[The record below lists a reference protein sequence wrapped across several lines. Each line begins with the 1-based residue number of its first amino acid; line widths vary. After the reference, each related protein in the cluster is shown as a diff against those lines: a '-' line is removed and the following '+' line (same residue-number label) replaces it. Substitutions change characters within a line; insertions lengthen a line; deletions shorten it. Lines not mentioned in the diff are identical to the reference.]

1 MIRLGHGGKAMRRR
15 EFIKGLGGAAA
26 GWPFVAQAQQ
36 PTATRRI
43 GVLMSTDDTDAQSK
57 IGISAFERG
66 LQERGWRPG
75 GNLQIEYRWTASNA
89 NLYRRFAQELVALAP
104 DVIIAAGA
112 TGASELQQVTQTIP
126 IVFLGTNDPIDRG
139 LIKNMERPGGN
150 ATGFIDFEFTMGR
163 TWLDLLKQLAPGV
176 SRVAVIRNPVQ
187 FSGIGLAA
195 VEKAAPSFNVEV
207 VPIDG
212 RSAIE
217 IEQNIT
223 TFARGTNGGLIV
235 TPSPFSVLF
244 RDLLVKLA
252 DQYKLPAVYF
262 NKYFV
267 AAGGLISCGPDLL
280 EQYRGAAGYVDRI
293 LKGEKPGDLPVQPP
307 AKFEVAVN
315 LRTAKAL
322 GLNVPSALVGRA
334 NEVIE

>member
-1 MIRLGHGGKAMRRR
+1 LRRR
-15 EFIKGLGGAAA
+15 EFIKVVGGAAA
-26 GWPFVAQAQQ
+26 GWPLVARAQQ
-36 PTATRRI
+36 STGTRRI
-43 GVLMSTDDTDAQSK
+43 GVLMSTAETDVQSK
-57 IGISAFERG
+57 IGVSTFERG
-66 LQERGWRPG
+66 LQERGWKPG
-75 GNLQIEYRWTASNA
+75 ENLQIEYRWTASNA
-89 NLYRRFAQELVALAP
+89 NLYRRFAQELIGLAP
-104 DVIIAAGA
+104 DVILAAGA
-112 TGASELQQVTQTIP
+112 TGVSELQQVTQTIP

-139 LIKNMERPGGN
+139 LIKSMERPGGN
-150 ATGFIDFEFTMGR
+150 VTGFIDFEFAMAR

-195 VEKAAPSFNVEV
+195 VEKAAPSFNVQV
-207 VPIDG
+207 NPIDG

-217 IEQNIT
+217 MEQNLT
-223 TFARGTNGGLIV
+223 AFARGANGGLIV

-244 RDLLVKLA
+244 RDLIVKLA

-267 AAGGLISCGPDLL
+267 AAGGLISYGPDLL

-293 LKGEKPGDLPVQPP
+293 LKGEKPGDLPIQPP
-307 AKFEVAVN
+307 AKFEVAIN

-322 GLNVPSALVGRA
+322 GVNVPGAIIGRA

>member
-1 MIRLGHGGKAMRRR
+1 MRRR
-15 EFIKGLGGAAA
+15 EFTALMGGAVI
-26 GWPFVAQAQQ
+26 WPFFARAQQ
-36 PTATRRI
+36 STGTRRI
-43 GVLMSTDDTDAQSK
+43 GMLMSTAETDAQSRT
-57 IGISAFERG
+57 GTSAFERG
-66 LQERGWRPG
+66 LQERGWTPG
-75 GNLQIEYRWTASNA
+75 SNLQIEYRWTASNA

-104 DVIIAAGA
+104 DVILAAGA
-112 TGASELQQVTQTIP
+112 TGVSELQQVTRTIP

-139 LIKNMERPGGN
+139 LITSMERPGGN
-150 ATGFIDFEFTMGR
+150 ATGFIDFEFSIGR

-195 VEKAAPSFNVEV
+195 VEKAASSFNVEV
-207 VPIDG
+207 SPIDA
-212 RSAIE
+212 RSAVE
-217 IEQNIT
+217 MEQKIT
-223 TFARGTNGGLIV
+223 AFARGTNGGLIV
-235 TPSPFSVLF
+235 TPSPFSVFF
-244 RDLLVKLA
+244 RDLIVKLA

-267 AAGGLISCGPDLL
+267 AAGGLVSYGPDLL
-280 EQYRGAAGYVDRI
+280 EQYRHAAGYVDRI

-307 AKFEVAVN
+307 TKFEIAIN

-334 NEVIE
+334 DEVIE